1 MTEPPDK
8 KTEAAALRYDIDTDS
23 APVVIAK
30 GQGEVAKQIIKTA
43 EEHDIPL
50 KEDQDLVKILLQ
62 LELDEEIPEE
72 LYSAVAE
79 ILSFVFEIEKLA

>member
-1 MTEPPDK
+1 MVDQTDESP
-8 KTEAAALRYDIDTDS
+8 EAAALQYDIESDN

-30 GQGEVAKQIIKTA
+30 GKGEIARQIIKTA

-50 KEDQDLVKILLQ
+50 KEDKDLVKVLLQ
-62 LELDEEIPEE
+62 LELEEEIPEE

-79 ILSFVFEIEKLA
+79 ILSFVFELEELA